1 MEEVEDN
8 EESINMAK
16 TMRENPKSMIN
27 HFKNKRK
34 IISNNIFKYKK
45 DISSELKEYK
55 TKSDF
60 NITMYK
66 KHKDKTEGFKNDYSK
81 IKRKQKQ
88 KEKRLIDDL
97 IYDYIVKKRIY
108 INKEEMK
115 ENIFELSPLIEPSL
129 YRLKMDY
136 MLNYNRIKNE
146 IKENE
151 SKNNNISEFIKTM
164 YPNKRKDNFI
174 NNETI
179 PKNKLLNQVNCLNDV
194 KFMKRV
200 NIMTKSKMIEKEQ
213 IKEDFIIKKIKH
225 KNKELKK
232 KGKIE
237 DILNDQKSIKNSLIA
252 IQNLN
257 KIFNDDEK
265 EENRKLLNN
274 LASKTNRE
282 AKNTNL
288 FEPTIVKSFPE
299 LLYDKL
305 NKDKNV
311 ISKNNAT
318 NDSTSRTLIRP
329 KNKSFT
335 ERLNY
340 KKNKNKEANINKAKK
355 NISYEKIHEILEAK
369 KLIKKRLTSKSVK
382 KNNLNKCM
390 KDRDFERNN
399 DTSRVYNKIL
409 NMSTDNRY
417 SKKNEIFMKTFLK
430 EKNYLFLDSI
440 NEKRPKNYFYS
451 LKNIHSQF
459 GNDFKRKDLYFSNSL
474 LNNQKSINL
483 FNELQNFRNTLR
495 ANENLLIKS
504 LLIEKE

>member
-213 IKEDFIIKKIKH
+213 IKEDFIIKK
-225 KNKELKK
+225 
-232 KGKIE
+232 
-237 DILNDQKSIKNSLIA
+237 
-252 IQNLN
+252 
-257 KIFNDDEK
+257 
-265 EENRKLLNN
+265 
-274 LASKTNRE
+274 
-282 AKNTNL
+282 
-288 FEPTIVKSFPE
+288 
-299 LLYDKL
+299 
-305 NKDKNV
+305 
-311 ISKNNAT
+311 
-318 NDSTSRTLIRP
+318 
-329 KNKSFT
+329 
-335 ERLNY
+335 
-340 KKNKNKEANINKAKK
+340 NKA
-355 NISYEKIHEILEAK
+355 
-369 KLIKKRLTSKSVK
+369 
-382 KNNLNKCM
+382 
-390 KDRDFERNN
+390 
-399 DTSRVYNKIL
+399 
-409 NMSTDNRY
+409 
-417 SKKNEIFMKTFLK
+417 
-430 EKNYLFLDSI
+430 
-440 NEKRPKNYFYS
+440 
-451 LKNIHSQF
+451 
-459 GNDFKRKDLYFSNSL
+459 
-474 LNNQKSINL
+474 
-483 FNELQNFRNTLR
+483 
-495 ANENLLIKS
+495 
-504 LLIEKE
+504 